1 MLQSLDGA
9 AVRRWAATCCDALA
23 AHRDE
28 IDALN
33 VFPVAD
39 QDTGSNLLATMRAGL
54 DAVLREH
61 SADGGVPPGSAVAV
75 LAHGALM
82 GARGNSGVILSQV
95 LRGLAEP
102 LIGPEVDGRA
112 WDGAALRK
120 GLCRADEL
128 ATAAVAEPV
137 SGTVLTVLHAAA
149 RAAAAVRSDEL
160 SAVASAATAAAVR
173 ALADTPGQL
182 AALAIAGVVD
192 AGGRGLTL
200 LLEALLAV
208 VNERP
213 GVRSNVAAGIQ
224 PRPGQALQVAREGGC
239 AEYEYEVMYLLDG
252 TDEARIATL
261 RAELANLGDCLT
273 VVGSA
278 QSGASRDATLWSV
291 HVHSSDVGA
300 VIEAGVRAGRPHRI
314 TVLRFADQT
323 RADQPSADPT
333 EQAAARDR
341 FVIDHAVLAMVSGSG
356 IAELFRGEGVV
367 TTPADSGLDELRLV
381 LAGTRARH
389 VTVLAEPT
397 AAKRAEVAAAQVRE
411 KIGQEVVVVAT
422 GSPVQ
427 ALAAIAVHDSARRP
441 ADDLVAMTEAATAT
455 RRGELTV
462 AHGEALTWAGR
473 CQQGDTLG
481 MVGDEVVLIHREPLA
496 AAREL
501 VERMLSVGGELVTVL
516 LGQDAPDGVEDTLIE
531 HLRRA
536 HPEVDVVVY
545 AGSVPHRVLLVG
557 VE

>member
-1 MLQSLDGA
+1 
-9 AVRRWAATCCDALA
+9 
-23 AHRDE
+23 
-28 IDALN
+28 
-33 VFPVAD
+33 
-39 QDTGSNLLATMRAGL
+39 
-54 DAVLREH
+54 
-61 SADGGVPPGSAVAV
+61 
-75 LAHGALM
+75 M

-102 LIGPEVDGRA
+102 LIGPELDGRG
-112 WDGAALRK
+112 WDGAALRE
-120 GLCRADEL
+120 GLRRADEL
-128 ATAAVAEPV
+128 ATAAVSEPV

-160 SAVASAATAAAVR
+160 SAVASAATAAAVG
-173 ALADTPGQL
+173 ALADTPRQL

-213 GVRSNVAAGIQ
+213 GVRSTVAAGLQ
-224 PRPGQALQVAREGGC
+224 PRPAQALHVPRDTGC

-252 TDEARIATL
+252 TDEPNIATL
-261 RAELANLGDCLT
+261 RAELANLGDCVT
-273 VVGSA
+273 VAGSGP
-278 QSGASRDATLWSV
+278 SGASESAMLWNV

-314 TVLRFADQT
+314 TVVCFADQNP
-323 RADQPSADPT
+323 ADHTD
-333 EQAAARDR
+333 QAAARDR

-356 IAELFRGEGVV
+356 VAELFRGEGVA
-367 TTPADSGLDELRLV
+367 TTPADSGLDELRTA

-397 AAKRAEVAAAQVRE
+397 TATRAEVAAAAVRDS
-411 KIGQEVVVVAT
+411 GQEVVVVPT

-441 ADDLVAMTEAATAT
+441 ADDLVAMTEAAAAT

-462 AHGEALTWAGR
+462 ARGEALTWAGR
-473 CQQGDTLG
+473 CQPGDTLG
-481 MVGDEVVLIHREPLA
+481 MVGDEVVLIHRDPLA

-501 VERMLSVGGELVTVL
+501 VERMLSMGGELVTVL
-516 LGQDAPDGVEDTLIE
+516 LGQDAPDGVGDTLTE

-545 AGSVPHRVLLVG
+545 AGSVPRRVLLVG

>member
-1 MLQSLDGA
+1 VLQSLDGA
-9 AVRRWAATCCDALA
+9 AVRRWAVTCCDALA

-54 DAVLREH
+54 DAVLGDH
-61 SADGGVPPGSAVAV
+61 NAAAGAVPPGSTVAV
-75 LAHGALM
+75 LARGALM

-102 LIGPEVDGRA
+102 LIGPEFDGRA

-128 ATAAVAEPV
+128 ATAAVSEPV
-137 SGTVLTVLHAAA
+137 PGTVLTVLHAAA

-160 SAVASAATAAAVR
+160 SAVASAATAAAAG
-173 ALADTPGQL
+173 ALADTPRQL
-182 AALAIAGVVD
+182 AALAVAGVVD
-192 AGGRGLTL
+192 AGGRGLIL

-213 GVRSNVAAGIQ
+213 SVRSTVAAGSQ
-224 PRPGQALQVAREGGC
+224 PQPGQALELARDGGC

-252 TDEARIATL
+252 TDQANIATL
-261 RAELANLGDCLT
+261 RTELANLGDCVA
-273 VVGSA
+273 VVGSGETGDGA
-278 QSGASRDATLWSV
+278 QLWNV

-314 TVLRFADQT
+314 TVLRFADQA
-323 RADQPSADPT
+323 RADHTD
-333 EQAAARDR
+333 RNR

-356 IAELFRGEGVV
+356 VADLFRGEGV
-367 TTPADSGLDELRLV
+367 TTTQAHSSLDELSAA

-389 VTVLAEPT
+389 VTVLAEP
-397 AAKRAEVAAAQVRE
+397 AAATSAELAAVQVRAT
-411 KIGQEVVVVAT
+411 GQEVVVVPTA
-422 GSPVQ
+422 SPVQ

-441 ADDLVAMTEAATAT
+441 ADDLVAMTEAAAAT

-462 AHGEALTWAGR
+462 ARGEALTWAGR
-473 CQQGDTLG
+473 CQPGDILG
-481 MVGDEVVLIHREPLA
+481 MVGDEVVLIDRDPLI

-501 VERMLSVGGELVTVL
+501 VERMLSVGGELVTIL
-516 LGQDAPDGVEDTLIE
+516 LGQDAPDGVGDSLIKY
-531 HLRRA
+531 LRSA
-536 HPEVDVVVY
+536 HPEVEVLVY
-545 AGSVPHRVLLVG
+545 AGRVPQRVLLVG

>member
-1 MLQSLDGA
+1 VLQSLDGA
-9 AVRRWAATCCDALA
+9 AVRQWAATCCDALA

-54 DAVLREH
+54 DAVLRDH
-61 SADGGVPPGSAVAV
+61 GADRDAPPGSTVAV
-75 LAHGALM
+75 LARGALM

-102 LIGPEVDGRA
+102 LIGPELDGRA
-112 WDGAALRK
+112 WDGAALRM
-120 GLCRADEL
+120 GLRRADEL
-128 ATAAVAEPV
+128 ATAAVSEPV

-160 SAVASAATAAAVR
+160 GVVASAATAAAAG
-173 ALADTPGQL
+173 ALADTPRQL

-208 VNERP
+208 VSERP
-213 GVRSNVAAGIQ
+213 GVRPAAAAGIH
-224 PRPGQALQVAREGGC
+224 RRSGEALRVAREDGST
-239 AEYEYEVMYLLDG
+239 EYEYEVMYLLDG
-252 TDEARIATL
+252 TDEAGVTTL
-261 RAELANLGDCLT
+261 RAELSELGDCVA
-273 VVGSA
+273 VVGSGQA
-278 QSGASRDATLWSV
+278 CGGRAAALWNV
-291 HVHSSDVGA
+291 HVHSSDIGA
-300 VIEAGVRAGRPHRI
+300 AIEAGVRAGRPHRI

-323 RADQPSADPT
+323 PAEHTGWTDRAADP
-333 EQAAARDR
+333 DR
-341 FVIDHAVLAMVSGSG
+341 FVIGHAVLAMVSGLG
-356 IAELFRGEGVV
+356 VAELFRGEGVA
-367 TTPADSGLDELRLV
+367 TAPASNSVADLVAV
-381 LAGTRARH
+381 LAGIRARH
-389 VTVLAEPT
+389 VTVLAEST
-397 AAKRAEVAAAQVRE
+397 AATNAELAAAQARDT
-411 KIGQEVVVVAT
+411 GQEVVVVPT

-441 ADDLVAMTEAATAT
+441 ADDLVAMTEAAAAT
-455 RRGELTV
+455 RRGELTIARV
-462 AHGEALTWAGR
+462 EALTWAGR
-473 CQQGDTLG
+473 CQPGEILG
-481 MVGDEVVLIHREPLA
+481 MVGDEVVLIDPAPLA

-501 VERMLSVGGELVTVL
+501 VERMLSMGGELVTVL
-516 LGQDAPDGVEDTLIE
+516 LGQDAPECVADALIE

-536 HPEVDVVVY
+536 HPEVEVVVY
-545 AGSVPHRVLLVG
+545 AVDVPERVLLVG

>member
-1 MLQSLDGA
+1 VLQSLDGA
-9 AVRRWAATCCDALA
+9 AVRRWAVSCCDALA

-54 DAVLREH
+54 DAVIRAH
-61 SADGGVPPGSAVAV
+61 NTDGAVPPDSTVAV
-75 LAHGALM
+75 LARGALR

-102 LIGPEVDGRA
+102 LSSPEFDGRA

-128 ATAAVAEPV
+128 ATAAVSEPV

-160 SAVASAATAAAVR
+160 SAVASAAAAAAAG
-173 ALADTPGQL
+173 ALADTPRQL
-182 AALAIAGVVD
+182 AALAVAGVVD

-208 VNERP
+208 VHERP
-213 GVRSNVAAGIQ
+213 GVRSPVVAATLL
-224 PRPGQALQVAREGGC
+224 RPGQALEVARENGC
-239 AEYEYEVMYLLDG
+239 TQNEYEVMYLLDG
-252 TDEARIATL
+252 TDQANIATL
-261 RAELANLGDCLT
+261 RAELANLGDS
-273 VVGSA
+273 VAIVGSGETSVGGGA
-278 QSGASRDATLWSV
+278 QQLWNV

-314 TVLRFADQT
+314 TVLRFADQSRPDHT
-323 RADQPSADPT
+323 D
-333 EQAAARDR
+333 RDW

-356 IAELFRGEGVV
+356 VAELFRGEGV
-367 TTPADSGLDELRLV
+367 TTIQADSSIEKLRAV
-381 LAGTRARH
+381 LAGTRARN

-397 AAKRAEVAAAQVRE
+397 AATRVERAAVQVRAT
-411 KIGQEVVVVAT
+411 GQEVVVVPTA
-422 GSPVQ
+422 SPVQ

-441 ADDLVAMTEAATAT
+441 ADDLVAMAEAAAAT
-455 RRGELTV
+455 RRGELAV
-462 AHGEALTWAGR
+462 ARGEALTWAGR
-473 CQQGDTLG
+473 CHPGDTLA
-481 MVGDEVVLIHREPLA
+481 MIGDEVVLIDRNALV

-501 VERMLSVGGELVTVL
+501 VERMLSVGGELVTIL
-516 LGQDAPDGVEDTLIE
+516 LGQDAPDGVGDALIE

-536 HPEVDVVVY
+536 HPEVEVVVY
-545 AGSVPHRVLLVG
+545 AGRVPQRVLLVG

>member
-1 MLQSLDGA
+1 MLHSLDGA

-54 DAVLREH
+54 DAVLRDP
-61 SADGGVPPGSAVAV
+61 SANGGVPPGSAVAV

-102 LIGPEVDGRA
+102 LMGQELDGRGL
-112 WDGAALRK
+112 DGAALRK

-160 SAVASAATAAAVR
+160 SAVASAATTAAVG
-173 ALADTPGQL
+173 ALADTPRQL

-213 GVRSNVAAGIQ
+213 GVRSTVAAGIQ
-224 PRPGQALQVAREGGC
+224 PRQGQALYVAREGGC

-252 TDEARIATL
+252 TDEPNVATL
-261 RAELANLGDCLT
+261 RAELANLGDCVC
-273 VVGSA
+273 VVD
-278 QSGASRDATLWSV
+278 SGRSGVSEAATLWNV

-323 RADQPSADPT
+323 SADQTPADHA
-333 EQAAARDR
+333 EQAAARNR

-356 IAELFRGEGVV
+356 VAELFRGEGVI
-367 TTPADSGLDELRLV
+367 TTPADSDLGELRTV
-381 LAGTRARH
+381 LAGTCARH
-389 VTVLAEPT
+389 VTVLADPT
-397 AAKRAEVAAAQVRE
+397 AATRAEVAAAAVRDT
-411 KIGQEVVVVAT
+411 GQEVVVVPT

-441 ADDLVAMTEAATAT
+441 ADDLVAMTEAA
-455 RRGELTV
+455 
-462 AHGEALTWAGR
+462 
-473 CQQGDTLG
+473 
-481 MVGDEVVLIHREPLA
+481 A
-496 AAREL
+496 A
-501 VERMLSVGGELVTVL
+501 
-516 LGQDAPDGVEDTLIE
+516 
-531 HLRRA
+531 
-536 HPEVDVVVY
+536 
-545 AGSVPHRVLLVG
+545 
-557 VE
+557 

>member
-9 AVRRWAATCCDALA
+9 AVRRWAATYCDALA
-23 AHRDE
+23 AHREE

-33 VFPVAD
+33 VFPVPD

-54 DAVLREH
+54 DAVLRDH
-61 SADGGVPPGSAVAV
+61 GTDGGVPPGSAVAV

-102 LIGPEVDGRA
+102 LIGPELNGRV

-128 ATAAVAEPV
+128 ATAAVSEPV

-160 SAVASAATAAAVR
+160 SAVASAATAAAVG
-173 ALADTPGQL
+173 ALADTPRQL
-182 AALAIAGVVD
+182 AALAMAGVVD

-208 VNERP
+208 VTERP
-213 GVRSNVAAGIQ
+213 GERSTATVGGD
-224 PRPGQALQVAREGGC
+224 PRPRRALGVAPEGSR
-239 AEYEYEVMYLLDG
+239 AKYEYEVMYLLDG
-252 TDEARIATL
+252 TDETNVATL
-261 RAELANLGDCLT
+261 RAELADLGDCVT
-273 VVGSA
+273 VAGSV
-278 QSGASRDATLWSV
+278 QTRVSEDAALWSV

-300 VIEAGVRAGRPHRI
+300 VIEAGVRAGRPHQI
-314 TVLRFADQT
+314 TVVRFADRPGHT
-323 RADQPSADPT
+323 DQAT
-333 EQAAARDR
+333 AGDR

-356 IAELFRGEGVV
+356 VAELFRGEGVV
-367 TTPADSGLDELRLV
+367 TAPEDSGLDELRTV

-397 AAKRAEVAAAQVRE
+397 AAARAELAAVQVRDT
-411 KIGQEVVVVAT
+411 GQQVVVVPT

-441 ADDLVAMTEAATAT
+441 ADDLVAMTEAAAAT
-455 RRGELTV
+455 QRGELTV
-462 AHGEALTWAGR
+462 ARGEALTWAGR
-473 CQQGDTLG
+473 CQTGDTLG
-481 MVGDEVVLIHREPLA
+481 MVGDEVVLIHRDPLIA
-496 AAREL
+496 ACEL
-501 VERMLSVGGELVTVL
+501 VERMLSMGGELVTVL
-516 LGQDAPDGVEDTLIE
+516 LGQDAPDGVRDTLTA

-545 AGSVPHRVLLVG
+545 AGSVPRRVLLVG